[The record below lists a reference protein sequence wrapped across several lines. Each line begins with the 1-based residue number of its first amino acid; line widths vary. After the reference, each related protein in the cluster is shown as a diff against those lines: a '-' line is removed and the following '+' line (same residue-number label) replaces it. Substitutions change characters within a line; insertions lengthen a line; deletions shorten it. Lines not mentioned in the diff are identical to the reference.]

1 DREDRRVKIP
11 DREIVYFLTVP
22 DPLTDG
28 IPKFYDLTAFQCA
41 GQLAK
46 YRFAHIDSIAAAA
59 KIMYWGDLL
68 RREGGGFWN
77 WEIGKLGNCW
87 NGAAPTLLP
96 FSFLTLLTLLT
107 LLTFFTQSPLYL
119 FPNTPHLSTKTPR
132 YFTGNALQ
140 TGIYAAVVAF
150 LTYTMIFGFRKSYTV
165 CTFDGLRFAGLNYK
179 TILVLS
185 QMIGYLLAKFYGIKF
200 ISELKRLGRYK
211 IILLLVGVAWLA
223 WLFFALIPPPY
234 NAVFLFINGFPL
246 GILWGVVFSY
256 VEGRRSTDFIGA
268 ALAVSFIFSSGFVK
282 SVGGWLLLE
291 LQISEFWV
299 PFVTG
304 LVFALPLVFFIYLI
318 EKIPPPDEADIEARM
333 DRTPMTAADRR
344 KFIRSFL
351 PGLIACIF
359 IYAFATIFRDIR
371 DNFSADMWKEM
382 GYLNQPAIFAK
393 TETPITLI
401 VLVLVG
407 SMVLIR
413 NSYKAFMLA
422 HFFIAM
428 GFVLAGASTFFF
440 VRQQLDP
447 VWWMTAVGLGLYMVY
462 IPFNSVFFER
472 LIAAFRFTGN
482 VGFLIYLADSF
493 GYLGSVSVLLS
504 KEIFNVKLN
513 WVEFFSNSVMVLSV
527 VGVGITIFS
536 AGYFARKKKQQSI

>member
-1 DREDRRVKIP
+1 
-11 DREIVYFLTVP
+11 
-22 DPLTDG
+22 
-28 IPKFYDLTAFQCA
+28 
-41 GQLAK
+41 
-46 YRFAHIDSIAAAA
+46 
-59 KIMYWGDLL
+59 
-68 RREGGGFWN
+68 
-77 WEIGKLGNCW
+77 
-87 NGAAPTLLP
+87 
-96 FSFLTLLTLLT
+96 
-107 LLTFFTQSPLYL
+107 
-119 FPNTPHLSTKTPR
+119 
-132 YFTGNALQ
+132 
-140 TGIYAAVVAF
+140 
-150 LTYTMIFGFRKSYTV
+150 
-165 CTFDGLRFAGLNYK
+165 
-179 TILVLS
+179 
-185 QMIGYLLAKFYGIKF
+185 MIGYLLAKFYGIKF

-211 IILLLVGVAWLA
+211 IILLLVGIAWLA

-246 GILWGVVFSY
+246 GMLWGVVFSY

-291 LQISEFWV
+291 FQISEFWV

-536 AGYFARKKKQQSI
+536 AGYFARKKKQQPI